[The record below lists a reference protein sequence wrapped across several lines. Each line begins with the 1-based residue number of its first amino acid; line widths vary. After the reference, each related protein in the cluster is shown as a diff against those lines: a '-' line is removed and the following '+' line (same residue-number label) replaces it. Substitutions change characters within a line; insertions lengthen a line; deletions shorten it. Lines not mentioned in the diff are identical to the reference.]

1 MGLESGKGDGKGR
14 NITPESLDVVAIN
27 EDEGVV
33 SDAQMAEQRE
43 ETAAALDDGNLAS
56 SIPTAANTDTSDI
69 NDVGHASGFIDPQS
83 SAGKAEPKS
92 DDENDDEP
100 GNAND
105 DNEEEYE
112 GYEGDDYE
120 KNDYEEDDTD
130 DEHNGILLLL
140 DEDES
145 EVVTATA
152 VSMKR
157 YGSTDLPSESINE
170 DE

>member
-14 NITPESLDVVAIN
+14 NITPESLDVVAVN

-43 ETAAALDDGNLAS
+43 ETAAASDDGNLAS
-56 SIPTAANTDTSDI
+56 SIPTAANTDTSDVT
-69 NDVGHASGFIDPQS
+69 DVGHASGFIDPQS
-83 SAGKAEPKS
+83 PAGKAEPENDD
-92 DDENDDEP
+92 DDENRS
-100 GNAND
+100 ANEY

-112 GYEGDDYE
+112 VYEGDDG
-120 KNDYEEDDTD
+120 EDDTD